1 MSNID
6 YKYKY
11 IKYKKKY
18 LRTLTEMEAGD
29 KPIVKHPYD
38 DPEKFSEK
46 KYKRLKDIVKIME
59 DLVDNNRKFMDE
71 EKGIS
76 WESLPEEV
84 KKFMRTKSFG
94 VGDEGKRDLLAHYDS
109 FIRKAGNILYQ
120 ARKWLDK
127 TPEQREEEKERE
139 AKEKKEREERE
150 AKERLEREEKEKKK
164 EEKRRKKAEERE
176 IEAEKQLQ
184 EYRARKLA
192 EKEAKEARK
201 EAERVAKA
209 QKKAAKAEKKAK
221 KEAKKAA

>member
-18 LRTLTEMEAGD
+18 LRTLTEMEAGNKSD
-29 KPIVKHPYD
+29 RLPKSIVKHPYD

-59 DLVDNNRKFMDE
+59 NLVDNNRKFMDE

-94 VGDEGKRDLLAHYDS
+94 VGEEARNNLLDHYDY
-109 FIRKAGNILYQ
+109 FIRKAGNILYA
-120 ARKWLDK
+120 ARAWLDK
-127 TPEQREEEKERE
+127 TPEQRKKEKEEAEKQAELAKIEEEKRQ
-139 AKEKKEREERE
+139 KEREE
-150 AKERLEREEKEKKK
+150 KQKKREEKKRKK
-164 EEKRRKKAEERE
+164 EEERKV
-176 IEAEKQLQ
+176 EAEKQLQ
-184 EYRARKLA
+184 EYRARK
-192 EKEAKEARK
+192 K
-201 EAERVAKA
+201 AERKA
-209 QKKAAKAEKKAK
+209 AKKAAKA
-221 KEAKKAA
+221 